1 MANFIYDSAVQMRDN
16 KNENDKEQD
25 PRREE
30 ECSAVQYSEY
40 CTQTLKNQPRAGG
53 KNWIYTR
60 TYVIRMS
67 PFEVRRKTGKETVKT
82 VKIGAKIEWQI
93 GKIKQLKV

>member
-53 KNWIYTR
+53 KN
-60 TYVIRMS
+60 
-67 PFEVRRKTGKETVKT
+67 
-82 VKIGAKIEWQI
+82 
-93 GKIKQLKV
+93 